1 MVVAFLIAAG
11 IWVLAWVVLIVLGL
25 VKILFPIPD
34 DDDGKALP
42 GMLDRILEIRP
53 GTAGERLPG

>member
-1 MVVAFLIAAG
+1 VVLAFLIAAG

-34 DDDGKALP
+34 EDCGKERNIP
-42 GMLDRILEIRP
+42 GEGP
-53 GTAGERLPG
+53 AG

>member
-1 MVVAFLIAAG
+1 VVLAFLIAAG

-34 DDDGKALP
+34 EDDGKE
-42 GMLDRILEIRP
+42 RSIS
-53 GTAGERLPG
+53 GEGPAR